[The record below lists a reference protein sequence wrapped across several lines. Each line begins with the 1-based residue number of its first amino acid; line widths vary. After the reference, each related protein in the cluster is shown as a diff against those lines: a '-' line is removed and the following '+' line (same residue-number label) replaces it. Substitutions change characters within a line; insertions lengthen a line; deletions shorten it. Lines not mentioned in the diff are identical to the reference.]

1 MIFRSAKSPPE
12 PFPTHRPTNP
22 FVRSLSWV
30 TTRLGCFASPTK
42 TLTLGLATTTRTWNQ
57 ALGSGGTHG
66 LLECCRPLVSQ
77 LLPCI
82 GRLRY
87 VLYGVAV
94 PRRVFRAEVE
104 RTQVN
109 RVVRRA
115 IEPMK
120 GDTDK
125 ALPLHVFASDV
136 KLDGPVTELD
146 PFEIRHALTGLL
158 VEPDTLPGPIAQS
171 THAAVEDLDV
181 LGLDGSLLSRDAG
194 SSKQDDKSRHVHR
207 RPLLLG
213 SLVPQLLH
221 IDTLATLHGRPN
233 VYTGRRTWDAAVCP
247 FPK

>member
-1 MIFRSAKSPPE
+1 MRLVLFLYCSL
-12 PFPTHRPTNP
+12 
-22 FVRSLSWV
+22 VRFLFSFFFFFND
-30 TTRLGCFASPTK
+30 T
-42 TLTLGLATTTRTWNQ
+42 ATTEIYTLSLHD
-57 ALGSGGTHG
+57 ALPI
-66 LLECCRPLVSQ
+66 LLEGSRPLGSQ

-82 GRLRY
+82 GRMRY

-125 ALPLHVFASDV
+125 ALPLYVFASDV

-158 VEPDTLPGPIAQS
+158 VEPNTLPGPIAQS

-181 LGLDGSLLSRDAG
+181 LGLDGSLLRG
-194 SSKQDDKSRHVHR
+194 
-207 RPLLLG
+207 
-213 SLVPQLLH
+213 
-221 IDTLATLHGRPN
+221 
-233 VYTGRRTWDAAVCP
+233 
-247 FPK
+247 